1 MPARIGWRGI
11 APRSGW
17 MVLGSATGNF
27 RWCCVKSGR
36 AGVLPV
42 ITKAKKTN
50 DTASQRH
57 SKPTT
62 QQANDTTNQLH
73 SKPTTQ
79 QTNDTTNQLHSKPKA
94 ARFDEPEPAAPDSK
108 ATATAPT
115 YRWPLQSQRLGAAL
129 QHVRRSVGRA
139 TWLRGI

>member
-62 QQANDTTNQLH
+62 QQANDTASQRHDKPTAQQTNDTANQRH

-79 QTNDTTNQLHSKPKA
+79 QTNDTANQRHDKPTPQQTKGC
-94 ARFDEPEPAAPDSK
+94 S
-108 ATATAPT
+108 
-115 YRWPLQSQRLGAAL
+115 
-129 QHVRRSVGRA
+129 VR
-139 TWLRGI
+139 

>member
-57 SKPTT
+57 DKPT
-62 QQANDTTNQLH
+62 
-73 SKPTTQ
+73 PQ

>member
-36 AGVLPV
+36 AGVLLV
-42 ITKAKKTN
+42 I
-50 DTASQRH
+50 QRRN
-57 SKPTT
+57 KPTKH
-62 QQANDTTNQLH
+62 QGNGNTNQLH

-79 QTNDTTNQLHSKPKA
+79 QPNDPTNQLHSKPKA
-94 ARFDEPEPAAPDSK
+94 ARFDEPEPAATDSK

-115 YRWPLQSQRLGAAL
+115 
-129 QHVRRSVGRA
+129 
-139 TWLRGI
+139 